1 MSEMDATSP
10 SLSIANHLLARTMAL
25 MRFTSWFDAGACAAI
40 MSRFS
45 LPRRRSSAGRVMVMH
60 FSGSVWSGMPSDWL
74 SGLPPL
80 KWSDLKY
87 GFDHGGEGEWLGNGI
102 VLKG

>member
-1 MSEMDATSP
+1 MLKTP
-10 SLSIANHLLARTMAL
+10 SSHDRVVPAL
-25 MRFTSWFDAGACAAI
+25 MARMLSKVVRRVEPKGRKIRRNSHGITRNLLQYFSPGIDVSGTTWQCPAAG
-40 MSRFS
+40 
-45 LPRRRSSAGRVMVMH
+45 G
-60 FSGSVWSGMPSDWL
+60 

-102 VLKG
+102 VLKR